1 MMRVLWF
8 EITPPCRFVNKNE
21 VLGGWQDSLERIVRK
36 QKEINLSI
44 AFCVDSPTSNRQI
57 DNVNYIPMCI
67 KYNICESFK
76 KRFSWHVE
84 EQKIIKYAKNI
95 IDSVKPD
102 VIHVFG
108 TEWPYALVAQLTDV
122 PVVVHIQGIIAQY
135 DNANLPPNYSYADLI
150 RYAGLNLR
158 KQASLFVNRILMKDR
173 LRMEMCIW
181 NKVSFYMGRTDWDKC
196 LSNLLHPERAYYHVD
211 EAIRGE
217 FLSPKRL
224 WVPNSKKL
232 KLFSTGCTTFWKGPD
247 MMLKVAV
254 ILKNLGVDFE
264 WNVAGRMNDEV
275 KKVTEKKI
283 GHSFKNAGIN
293 ILGFITP
300 KELTEYLCSCSVY
313 VHTAYVENS
322 PNSICEAQLLG
333 VPVVSTNVGGISSL
347 VKHGVTGL
355 LSPSNDPWMMV
366 SNILE
371 VFNNKSLAEMFSKES
386 RMAANYRHDDD
397 RIGIQLLNSYKD
409 IILKHQL

>member
-1 MMRVLWF
+1 MRVLWF
-8 EITPPCRFVNKNE
+8 EITPPCRFINKKE
-21 VLGGWQDSLERIVRK
+21 VLGGWQDSLERVVRK
-36 QKEINLSI
+36 QKEIDLSI

-57 DNVNYIPMCI
+57 DNVNYFPMCI
-67 KYNICESFK
+67 KFNFLESFR
-76 KRFSWHVE
+76 KRFTWKVE
-84 EQKIIKYAKNI
+84 EKKLIKYAKNI
-95 IDSVKPD
+95 IDFVKPD
-102 VIHVFG
+102 VVHVFG
-108 TEWPYALVAQLTDV
+108 TEWPYALIAQYTDV

-158 KQASLFVNRILMKDR
+158 KQASLFVNKILMKDR

-181 NKVSFYMGRTDWDKC
+181 SRVSFYMGRTDWDKR
-196 LSNLLHPERAYYHVD
+196 LSNLLHPERYYYHVD
-211 EAIRGE
+211 EAIRTD
-217 FLSPKRL
+217 FLSPKHF
-224 WVPNSKKL
+224 WAPKSKKL
-232 KLFSTGCTTFWKGPD
+232 ILFSTGCTTFWKGPD
-247 MMLKVAV
+247 MMLKVAL
-254 ILKNLGVDFE
+254 ILQNLGVDFE

-275 KKVTEKKI
+275 KKVTENKI
-283 GHSFKNAGIN
+283 GHSFESAGIN

-300 KELTEYLCSCSVY
+300 NKLTEYLCSCSMY

-366 SNILE
+366 SHILE
-371 VFNNKSLAEMFSKES
+371 VFRNKSLAELLSKES
-386 RMAANYRHDDD
+386 RLAAKNRHDDD

-409 IILKHQL
+409 IILKQQL